1 MDSRDFAL
9 MVSED
14 IKNKADQKTKDYL
27 RLKENWNQWRDCI
40 ITIVETVTDKI
51 ETLNS
56 EARQL
61 RETYSDFINDPAA
74 SISAQIE
81 KSERFR
87 FHAEKRL
94 AEVDRLIMLDGDHDP
109 NVSLATFLR
118 DAIMTHQQL
127 KKNIDMYDTFDIMLW
142 DAVDGKWSF

>member
-1 MDSRDFAL
+1 MIDSRDFAL

-14 IKNKADQKTKDYL
+14 IKNKADQKTKDFL
-27 RLKENWNQWRDCI
+27 RLRENWDDWRSCI
-40 ITIVETVTDKI
+40 LTIIETVTEKI
-51 ETLNS
+51 SALQL
-56 EARQL
+56 EAAQL

-74 SISAQIE
+74 SISSQIE

-94 AEVDRLIMLDGDHDP
+94 AEVDRLIHLDADHDP

-118 DAIMTHQQL
+118 DAIIMHKKL
-127 KKNIDMYDTFDIMLW
+127 KEPHNQDSIDEFLW
-142 DAVDGKWSF
+142 DAIDGKWSF